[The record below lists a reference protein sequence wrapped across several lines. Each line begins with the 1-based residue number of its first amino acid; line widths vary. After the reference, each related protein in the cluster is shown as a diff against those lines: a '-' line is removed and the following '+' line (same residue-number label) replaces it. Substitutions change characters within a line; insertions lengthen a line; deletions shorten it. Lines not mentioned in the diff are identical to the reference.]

1 MVTSL
6 RRIGIHTT
14 NAHRSLIP
22 QLINRF
28 STDALSV
35 ECKAGEIGIVS
46 GIPEEHLQRRV
57 IIYSPAR
64 TASQQG
70 AGKVGKWKI
79 NFMSTQK
86 WENPLMGW
94 TFTRDLYANVG
105 DSALSFKSEAV
116 AKAFV
121 ERHGWELYG
130 QEAPDTPNLQSQKGQ
145 RVFE

>member
-1 MVTSL
+1 MATSL

-35 ECKAGEIGIVS
+35 EYKAGEIGTVS

-64 TASQQG
+64 TTSQQG

-94 TFTRDLYANVG
+94 TPLGIHIPMLVTQHLVSKAKQMQKRLKKGMVGTIRSRSTR
-105 DSALSFKSEAV
+105 
-116 AKAFV
+116 
-121 ERHGWELYG
+121 H
-130 QEAPDTPNLQSQKGQ
+130 P
-145 RVFE
+145 